1 MSGFD
6 AQDAIVRLFLR
17 LRRGYGLGLAEYR
30 AALEAAEAGFAQ
42 DEAQFLELVG
52 MLWCHSREQ
61 LVGMQDCWAKL
72 QREEAAAR
80 SKADDFLKERPLP
93 ELDAADA
100 TDESASPK
108 PLPGA
113 DLGALVE
120 SQPQPLSALPV
131 QAPRSSVEW
140 EESLDLRSNFPLS
153 RRSMVYGWRS
163 LRRMVAVGG
172 RTELDVG
179 ATVDAVVRQGGYAAP
194 VYRCRRRNL
203 ARLLLLIDQN
213 GSMMPFHRFTRDLV
227 ETAQVESPLQPEN
240 VQVFYF
246 QNVPGNHVYRDVYL
260 TEPIALDEA
269 LADCDEDTS
278 ILVVSDGGAAR
289 GIRRQE
295 RIQATTR
302 VLRKLKRRSPLL
314 AWLNPLS
321 VGRWEGSSA
330 EILRY
335 LVPMF
340 AMDRVGFGNA
350 IDVVRGVAAFE
361 KEEGAV

>member
-1 MSGFD
+1 MSEFE
-6 AQDAIVRLFLR
+6 AQDAITRLFLR

-61 LVGMQDCWAKL
+61 VAGMREGWAKL
-72 QREEAAAR
+72 QREAAAAR
-80 SKADDFLKERPLP
+80 SKAEDFSKNRPLP
-93 ELDAADA
+93 EPDEADS
-100 TDESASPK
+100 TDKPSSPK
-108 PLPGA
+108 PLPEAERAG
-113 DLGALVE
+113 LVE
-120 SQPQPLSALPV
+120 SNPQPLSALPV

-140 EESLDLRSNFPLS
+140 EESWDLRSNFPLS
-153 RRSMVYGWRS
+153 RRSMVYGWRA

-172 RTELDVG
+172 RTELDVE

-246 QNVPGNHVYRDVYL
+246 QNVPGNYVYQDVYL
-260 TEPIALDEA
+260 TKPIALDEA
-269 LADCDEDTS
+269 LAGCDGDTS
-278 ILVVSDGGAAR
+278 ILIVSDGGAAR
-289 GIRRQE
+289 GVRRQE
-295 RIQATTR
+295 RIQETTR

-321 VGRWEGSSA
+321 AGRWEGSSA

-350 IDVVRGVAAFE
+350 IDVVRGVATLDGS
-361 KEEGAV
+361 EGQA